1 MTVKEGEKTEPWQ
14 IDGITGATI
23 TSEAIGNILN
33 DSANT
38 RVPVLERDAATIVVG
53 GGN

>member
-1 MTVKEGEKTEPWQ
+1 MKQGEKTEPWQ

-33 DSANT
+33 DSANAW
-38 RVPVLERDAATIVVG
+38 VPMLERDAANIDKG
-53 GGN
+53 GQ